1 MNPFAWQS
9 LASLVINAVLAGYI
23 LSRNPRGSTARIY
36 VLLLITFILWNVP
49 ELILRAF
56 PPPNR
61 QDLLPLIRIM
71 WTGIALIPGVM
82 AHFVLAYPRRGRL
95 LEQPWG
101 LLLIY
106 TPSIVFTSFL
116 WAGDLLVKDVVDGSL
131 GPTALVG
138 DLYLPLASLYAVI
151 IIAALVFLAGAYR
164 RPQDHRSRIRSGL
177 LLAGFAIPTLAGTV
191 SEVFWPV
198 LSGTGSRIGLGSAYT
213 TIFLAFVAY
222 AIFRHGLLIIEPA
235 VEIGEVHAKFGW
247 EKGRNY
253 LVLERGRRNSF
264 TAFRELVQDAPGLCV
279 TAFPPQI
286 LAEQFSL
293 ERTPIL
299 WLSSQEGYVWAL
311 RPTYLEVDVLQTIL
325 KFMKDN
331 RGSVLL
337 FDDVEYLMEVN
348 GFKPVLRTV
357 STLASTASKYACTL
371 IVSLDPDSVESSR
384 VATLKGMFD
393 EVPAIKEK
401 REPKP
406 TFLSPTSILWEGE
419 REGLFRE
426 ISQATLQRK
435 VVISTVFPEKLQS
448 DYDLYDAAFLWITPS
463 PHPNFSSYDVSRLD
477 LEVLR
482 DASRSI
488 TEDTLVYL
496 GELELLVEEAG
507 FLTVLEFVKH
517 LGDLAISKSALVVAS
532 IESRALPRNQV
543 STMKKRFA
551 AVVS

>member
-1 MNPFAWQS
+1 
-9 LASLVINAVLAGYI
+9 
-23 LSRNPRGSTARIY
+23 
-36 VLLLITFILWNVP
+36 
-49 ELILRAF
+49 
-56 PPPNR
+56 
-61 QDLLPLIRIM
+61 
-71 WTGIALIPGVM
+71 M